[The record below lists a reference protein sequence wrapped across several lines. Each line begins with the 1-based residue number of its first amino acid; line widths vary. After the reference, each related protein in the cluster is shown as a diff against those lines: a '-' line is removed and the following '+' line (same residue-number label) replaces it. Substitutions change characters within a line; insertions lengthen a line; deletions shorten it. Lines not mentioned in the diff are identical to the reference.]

1 MKITDYLKDVKTE
14 MAHVS
19 FPTRKK
25 TMVFTAIVITLSLG
39 MAIYLG
45 LLDYLLKIGFGQF
58 FS

>member
-1 MKITDYLKDVKTE
+1 MKITDYLKDVRAE

-25 TMVFTAIVITLSLG
+25 TVLFTVVVIVLSLG

-45 LLDYLLKIGFGQF
+45 VIDYLLKTGFAQIF
-58 FS
+58 I

>member
-1 MKITDYLKDVKTE
+1 MKITDYFKDVRAE
-14 MAHVS
+14 MSHVS

-25 TMVFTAIVITLSLG
+25 TMVFTTTVIALSLG

-58 FS
+58 FA